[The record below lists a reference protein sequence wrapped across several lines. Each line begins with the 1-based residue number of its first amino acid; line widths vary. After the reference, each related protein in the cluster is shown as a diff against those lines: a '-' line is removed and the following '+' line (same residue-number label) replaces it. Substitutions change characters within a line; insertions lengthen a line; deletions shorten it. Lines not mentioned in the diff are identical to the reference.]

1 VPGSPELAPTKYDVS
16 QAMSFVAT
24 RRNNAEERVTWQADT
39 TSSPAADN
47 RNCTGARPSGHVA
60 DCGHPCRARGDAMPL
75 SVRKIVDI
83 SLELDDSNFRMR
95 TPPGFKRDMQFQ
107 LEVLKEHDAAEG
119 AGQIVRG
126 VHMRLHAGSHVDAP
140 EHNVKG
146 GKQIHD
152 LPLETFA
159 GDAVIADLRHLVP
172 GGAVTAQELEN
183 AAGSTIQRGDRLLL
197 RTDVNKTYMTDDWMK
212 RSPYLTSDAT
222 RWCIEKGVVLV
233 GYDFYH
239 GVDEPAAPRTFNSS
253 RTLSEA
259 GIVTLPYLSNLDR
272 VTEQR
277 VTLLALP
284 LKLVGAEASPVRA
297 VLLA

>member
-1 VPGSPELAPTKYDVS
+1 MLAIRT
-16 QAMSFVAT
+16 
-24 RRNNAEERVTWQADT
+24 
-39 TSSPAADN
+39 
-47 RNCTGARPSGHVA
+47 
-60 DCGHPCRARGDAMPL
+60 
-75 SVRKIVDI
+75 IVDI
-83 SLELDDSNFRMR
+83 SLELDDSKFSMR
-95 TPPGFKRDMQFQ
+95 TPPGFKKDLQFR
-107 LEVLKEHDAAEG
+107 LEVLKEHDSAEG

-126 VHMRLHAGSHVDAP
+126 VHMRLHAGSHIDAP

-146 GKQIHD
+146 GKQVQD

-172 GGAVTAQELEN
+172 GGAITAGELDG
-183 AAGSTIQRGDRLLL
+183 AAGTAIRRGDRLLL
-197 RTDVNKTYMTDDWMK
+197 RTDVNKTYMVDDWMK
-212 RSPYLTSDAT
+212 RSPYLRSDGT
-222 RWCIEKGVVLV
+222 RWCIDHGVVLV

-239 GVDEPAAPRTFNSS
+239 GVDEPGSPRVFNAS

-259 GIVTLPYLSNLDR
+259 GIVTLPYLNNLDR

-277 VTLLALP
+277 VTLMALP

>member
-1 VPGSPELAPTKYDVS
+1 
-16 QAMSFVAT
+16 
-24 RRNNAEERVTWQADT
+24 
-39 TSSPAADN
+39 
-47 RNCTGARPSGHVA
+47 
-60 DCGHPCRARGDAMPL
+60 MPL
-75 SVRKIVDI
+75 SIRKIVDI
-83 SLELDDSNFRMR
+83 SLALDDTKFRMR
-95 TPPGFKRDMQFQ
+95 TPPGFTKDLQFQ

-126 VHMRLHAGSHVDAP
+126 VHMRLHAGSHIDAP
-140 EHNVKG
+140 EHNVRG
-146 GKQIHD
+146 GKQVAD

-172 GGAVTAQELEN
+172 GGAITAPELDK
-183 AAGSTIQRGDRLLL
+183 AVGPAIRRGDRLLL

-212 RSPYLTSDAT
+212 RSPYLSSDAT
-222 RWCIEKGVVLV
+222 RWCIDKGVVLV

-239 GVDEPAAPRTFNSS
+239 GVDEPGAPRVFNAS

-259 GIVTLPYLSNLDR
+259 GIVTLPYLDNLDG
-272 VTEQR
+272 VAAPR
-277 VTLLALP
+277 VTLVALP